1 MSLAQDLDD
10 IRAALASGQ
19 AIPYL
24 GPEMLSLCADHA
36 LPATPEALADK
47 LVAKVSVPF
56 KIRRN
61 LTAAAQY
68 IENFKHRKT
77 LAGLMNE
84 AFASRAEPSPLHRY
98 LASLPLPLV
107 VETWYDGTFAEA
119 LAGRADWGRM
129 QGVSRAE
136 HRDQW
141 VNYFAADGSGAG
153 EGDAASWATV
163 LYQPIGAAC
172 PGGNYIVSDSDY
184 VEVLTEIDIQT
195 PIPPQVQALRAGRG
209 FLFLGCRFNSQLTR
223 SYARQVMKRSGDGPH
238 WAVLPGEITANE
250 AKFLEERNIRRLDL
264 PLSAFLDALKDTEP
278 AAA

>member
-1 MSLAQDLDD
+1 MSLERDLDD
-10 IRAALASGQ
+10 IRTALAASLV
-19 AIPYL
+19 IPYL
-24 GPEMLSLCADHA
+24 GPEILDLCGDSG
-36 LPATPEALADK
+36 LPSTPEALADK

-77 LAGLMNE
+77 LAAMMNE
-84 AFASRAEPSPLHRY
+84 AFASRAEPSHLHRY

-119 LAGRADWGRM
+119 LSSRTDWGRV

-141 VNYFAADGSGAG
+141 VKYYAADGAEVPEEAAAG
-153 EGDAASWATV
+153 WTTLV
-163 LYQPIGAAC
+163 YQPIGAAR
-172 PGGNYIVSDSDY
+172 PGSNYIVSDSDY

-195 PIPPQVQALRAGRG
+195 PIPALVQELRVGRH

-223 SYARQVMKRSGDGPH
+223 SYARQVMKRCGDGPH
-238 WAVLPGEITANE
+238 WAVLPGEISANE
-250 AKFLEERNIRRLDL
+250 AKFLEQQNIRRLDL
-264 PLSAFLDALKDTEP
+264 PLADLMDRLLNTEP

>member
-1 MSLAQDLDD
+1 MSIARDLDD
-10 IRAALASGQ
+10 IRTALAAGL

-24 GPEMLSLCADHA
+24 GPETLALCGDSG
-36 LPATPEALADK
+36 LPSAPGALADR
-47 LVAKVSVPF
+47 LWAKVSGPF
-56 KIRRN
+56 KSRRN

-77 LAGLMNE
+77 LVGLMNE
-84 AFASRAEPSPLHRY
+84 AFAGRAEPSPLHRY

-119 LAGRADWGRM
+119 LSARADWGRV

-141 VNYFAADGSGAG
+141 VKHFAADGSEVA
-153 EGDAASWATV
+153 EDAVSGWTTLV
-163 LYQPIGAAC
+163 YQPIGAAR
-172 PGGNYIVSDSDY
+172 PAGNYIVSDSDY

-195 PIPPQVQALRAGRG
+195 PIPARVQELRTGRG
-209 FLFLGCRFNSQLTR
+209 FLFLGCRFNNQLTR
-223 SYARQVMKRSGDGPH
+223 SYARQVMKRAGDGPH
-238 WAVLPGEITANE
+238 WAVLPGELTANE
-250 AKFLEERNIRRLDL
+250 VKFLEEQNIRRLDL
-264 PLSAFLDALKDTEP
+264 PLAGFLAALQDAEP

>member
-1 MSLAQDLDD
+1 MSLARDLDD
-10 IRAALASGQ
+10 IRTALANRL

-24 GPEMLSLCADHA
+24 GPETLALCGDSG
-36 LPATPEALADK
+36 LPSTPEALSDR
-47 LVAKVSVPF
+47 LCAKVSVPF

-77 LAGLMNE
+77 LAAMMNE

-98 LASLPLPLV
+98 LASLSLPLV
-107 VETWYDGTFAEA
+107 VETWYDGTLAEA
-119 LAGRADWGRM
+119 LSVRADWGRV

-141 VNYFAADGSGAG
+141 VKCYAADGAEVSEEAAAG
-153 EGDAASWATV
+153 WTTLV
-163 LYQPIGAAC
+163 YQPIGAAR
-172 PGGNYIVSDSDY
+172 PAGNYIVSDSDY

-195 PIPPQVQALRAGRG
+195 PIPARVQELRTGRG

-223 SYARQVMKRSGDGPH
+223 SYARQVMKRAGDGPH
-238 WAVLPGEITANE
+238 WAVLPGELTSNE
-250 AKFLEERNIRRLDL
+250 VKFLAEQNIRRLDL
-264 PLSAFLDALKDTEP
+264 PLADFLGALKDTEP